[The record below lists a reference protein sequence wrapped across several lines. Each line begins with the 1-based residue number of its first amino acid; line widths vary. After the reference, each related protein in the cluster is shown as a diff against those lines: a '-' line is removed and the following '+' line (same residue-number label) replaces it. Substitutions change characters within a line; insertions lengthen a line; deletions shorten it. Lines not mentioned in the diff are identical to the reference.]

1 MVKENE
7 VGMKTVYTRNYSG
20 LILYLNRMGTGTGE
34 TFFLDIMAMVAVIC
48 INAVWN
54 KQSYLNNGLFSEQN
68 VGVEQFVT
76 YF

>member
-1 MVKENE
+1 
-7 VGMKTVYTRNYSG
+7 
-20 LILYLNRMGTGTGE
+20 
-34 TFFLDIMAMVAVIC
+34 MVAVIC

-76 YF
+76 YFYFQALHTLFILINSQSRSNL